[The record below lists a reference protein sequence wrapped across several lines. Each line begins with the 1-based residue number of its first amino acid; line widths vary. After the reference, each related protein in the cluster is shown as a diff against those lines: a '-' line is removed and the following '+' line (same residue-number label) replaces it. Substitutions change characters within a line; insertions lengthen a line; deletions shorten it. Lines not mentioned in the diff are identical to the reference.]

1 MILHDFDLYVILFE
15 IPMNL
20 FVVHVTS
27 YGGPNIATHIEKVVG
42 ISNSKIGAVVGS
54 QKQQTKDNVS
64 IGLSLNQQL
73 VGKT

>member
-27 YGGPNIATHIEKVVG
+27 YDGPNIFIHSEQVVET
-42 ISNSKIGAVVGS
+42 SNSKIGAVVGS